1 MSNSVRVSATFS
13 FRGELLQ
20 PEMRLDLDQALEQA
34 MTPDSLYALLAAENG
49 IDHYSYEYEMLEAEP
64 LVFDNPE
71 GLAKEYTKN
80 GRLDWKGL
88 ENAWK
93 ETRLLDRFTHIARQ
107 HMDIKTLEDIPGLKK
122 TLLAVYALKEYEE

>member
-13 FRGELLQ
+13 FRGKLLQ
-20 PEMRLDLDQALEQA
+20 PEMRLDLDQALEQG
-34 MTPDSLYALLAAENG
+34 MPPDSLYARLATENG

-64 LVFDNPE
+64 LVFDDPE

-88 ENAWK
+88 ENAWR
-93 ETRLLDRFTHIARQ
+93 EARLLDRLTHIARE
-107 HMDIKTLEDIPGLKK
+107 HMDIETLEDIPGLKK
-122 TLLAVYALKEYEE
+122 TLLAVYALAKAT